1 MRQEHK
7 MDTFKNMA
15 KTITELFSGCSRTP
29 EEDAVVSAVMGRWM
43 LLNDDNALTMFK
55 V

>member
-1 MRQEHK
+1 MRQECK

-15 KTITELFSGCSRTP
+15 KTIMELFSGCSRTL
-29 EEDAVVSAVMGRWM
+29 EEGAMITAVMGRWM
-43 LLNDDNALTMFK
+43 LLNDDNALTMLK

>member
-15 KTITELFSGCSRTP
+15 KTITEFSGCSRTP